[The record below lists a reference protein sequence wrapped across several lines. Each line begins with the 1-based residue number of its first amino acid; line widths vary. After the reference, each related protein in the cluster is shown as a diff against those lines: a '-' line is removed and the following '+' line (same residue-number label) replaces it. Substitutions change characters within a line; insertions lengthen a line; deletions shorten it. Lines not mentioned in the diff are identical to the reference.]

1 MAFLEKNL
9 EGIIYDAYQEKEG
22 RDQLRRLGL
31 NIGNE
36 SFIFRQVDLELYGR
50 LDLITISTQFKRITI
65 YELKK
70 EKIDLGSLVQAAK
83 YKTGIINFIKYE
95 KGLNISDFTFR
106 IFLIGRTMCEND
118 WLHLF
123 NGTLNDITIYTYNY
137 SLYGISFDEQRPDK
151 KYI

>member
-83 YKTGIINFIKYE
+83 YKTGIIHFIK
-95 KGLNISDFTFR
+95 
-106 IFLIGRTMCEND
+106 FLIGRTMCEND